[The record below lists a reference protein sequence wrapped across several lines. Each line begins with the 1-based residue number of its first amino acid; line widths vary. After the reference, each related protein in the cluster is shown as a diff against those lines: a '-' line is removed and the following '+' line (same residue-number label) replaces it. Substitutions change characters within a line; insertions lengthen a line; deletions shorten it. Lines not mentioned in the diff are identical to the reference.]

1 MRALV
6 EVRPTPEQ
14 LIVVSRNKPGTEVI
28 RGAAGSGKTTTA
40 LLRLRALIGTFV
52 GRKRRMSKTEPVRI
66 LVLTFNRTL
75 RGYIRELA
83 RQQVSES
90 HEIELEIST
99 FAKWAMTRLGNPA
112 ILSDKVAERKI
123 ADLGKTISLPSD
135 FLVEEV
141 NYILGRFY
149 HSSLNDYLG
158 ARRVGRGTAPRV
170 DRSLR
175 ETILANVVE
184 PYQKWKRTISKY
196 DWNDL
201 AAMLAEKKVGDEYDI
216 VIADETQDFS
226 ANEIR
231 AIKNH
236 VADIHSLT
244 FILDSA
250 QRIYVR
256 GFTWREAGIT
266 VGPDNT
272 HHLKRNYRNTIEI
285 AQFAAN
291 IMEGITFDDD
301 GTMPDFSKCERHG
314 PRPIVIKGK
323 FSDQVSFVTNYIINR
338 VDLNNESVAI
348 LHPLGGGWFDY
359 ARGAFNK
366 HRLPFVELTRRS
378 EWPEGDENIAFSTIA
393 SAKGLEF
400 DHVIMLG
407 LNAQLLQHGPDEGD
421 DRLPRLRRLMAMGIG
436 RARQS
441 VIIGYKPMEEP
452 MLVRYMKP
460 GTFDLVNL

>member
-1 MRALV
+1 MRALA
-6 EVRPTPEQ
+6 EVSPTPEQ
-14 LIVVSRNKPGTEVI
+14 LIIVSRNKPGIEVI

-52 GRKRRMSKTEPVRI
+52 SRKRRMSKTEPVRI

-75 RGYIRELA
+75 RGYIRALA
-83 RQQVSES
+83 RQQVSETD
-90 HEIELEIST
+90 EIDLEIST
-99 FAKWAMTRLGNPA
+99 FAKWAITRLGKPA
-112 ILSDKVAERKI
+112 MLSAKVANLKI
-123 ADLGKTISLPSD
+123 AELGKTIPLVPD
-135 FLVEEV
+135 FLLEEV
-141 NYILGRFY
+141 DYILGRFD
-149 HSSLNDYLG
+149 HKALNDYLG
-158 ARRVGRGTAPRV
+158 ARRVGRGTTPRV

-175 ETILANVVE
+175 EAILKSVIE
-184 PYQKWKRTISKY
+184 PYQKWKRQINKY

-201 AAMLAEKKVGDEYDI
+201 AAMLAAKEVGPKYDI
-216 VIADETQDFS
+216 IIADETQDFS

-231 AIKNH
+231 AINNH

-266 VGPDNT
+266 VGPENT

-301 GTMPDFSKCERHG
+301 GTMPDFSKCDRHG
-314 PRPIVIKGK
+314 PKPRVIRGK
-323 FSDQVSFVTNYIINR
+323 FSEQVAFVKNYIATSVN
-338 VDLNNESVAI
+338 LNSESVAV

-359 ARGAFNK
+359 ARAALKKSG
-366 HRLPFVELTRRS
+366 LPFVEMTRKS

-407 LNAQLLQHGPDEGD
+407 LNAEILQHGPDEGD
-421 DRLPRLRRLMAMGIG
+421 DRLTRLRRLMAMGIG
-436 RARQS
+436 RARKS
-441 VIIGYKPMEEP
+441 VIIGFKPSEEP
-452 MLVRYMKP
+452 MLVKYMKP
-460 GTFDLVNL
+460 DTFDLVNL